1 MKSNSQER
9 WILYSTCDEDSYSEI
24 KALDLKSDDTVLCVT
39 GSGCRTLSLLSGNPK
54 RLISIDY
61 SPGQNYLLELKLAAI
76 RNLSYESLL
85 QFLGVEESSER
96 YSIFTSLEDKL
107 SAKTVAYFR
116 NNKSA
121 IQQGILFAGRH
132 EQFYIRFVV
141 PGLQLLFGRSFDK
154 LFAAKTLEEQRQIYQ
169 NEIDGWLWRSLIR
182 FGFSTLILKVV
193 LNDPNYDIEITRDSV
208 SQYLIERLDHT
219 FNHHLARENH
229 WVSLMF
235 KGKYLGRRCLPHFL
249 LEENYRAIRQA
260 TTEVEIITSNI
271 LDYLQSCPNKSINK
285 YSLSDVSSCMK
296 EEPFNTLLREVAR
309 TSASQGRL
317 CYRNFLTH
325 HFIPTDLLGMMAR
338 DDDTSAQ
345 LNWDDLAFAYTF
357 EVATIQ

>member
-1 MKSNSQER
+1 MKPTSQER

-24 KALDLKSDDTVLCVT
+24 KALDLKDDDTVLCVT
-39 GSGCRTLSLLSGNPK
+39 GSGCRTLSLLSCNP
-54 RLISIDY
+54 RQLISIDY

-85 QFLGVEESSER
+85 QFLGVEENSER

-107 SAKTVAYFR
+107 SAKTAAYFR

-141 PGLQLLFGRSFDK
+141 PGIRLLFGRSFDK
-154 LFAAKTLEEQRQIYQ
+154 LFTAKTLEEQRQIYQ
-169 NEIDGWLWRSLIR
+169 KEIDGWLWRSLIR
-182 FGFSTLILKVV
+182 FGFSPLSLRLI
-193 LNDPNYDIEITRDSV
+193 LNDPNYDFEITRDSV
-208 SQYLIERLDHT
+208 YQYLTERLDHT
-219 FNHHLARENH
+219 FNHHLAKENH

-235 KGKYLGRRCLPHFL
+235 NGKYLGRKYLPHFL
-249 LEENYRAIRQA
+249 LEENYHAIRQA
-260 TTEVEIITSNI
+260 TTELKIITGNL
-271 LDYLQSCPNKSINK
+271 LDYLQSYPDHSINK

-296 EEPFNTLLREVAR
+296 EQPFNALLKEVAR
-309 TSASQGRL
+309 TSTSQGRL
-317 CYRNFLTH
+317 CYRNFLAH
-325 HFIPTDLLGMMAR
+325 HYIPTDLLEIMTR
-338 DDDTSAQ
+338 DKETAAQ
-345 LNWDDLAFAYTF
+345 LNWEDLAFVYTF